1 MGFIGPGAATCGR
14 NGYTPPRLQ
23 KRILILTAIRMEAD
37 AIARQFKRSGPR
49 GNIPVDLPSRMPA
62 VLAVIGMGALRMPDL
77 SGLPYA
83 AIIMAGLAGGLDPHL
98 VVGDIVVDQQSTW
111 RASRIPFRRG
121 KFYTTDKVVETAEEK
136 GQIFERT
143 RAVVAEMENAQVR
156 AAAASYSIPFLGIR
170 SVSDSADESLDP
182 AVLQFIDPF
191 GGVRFADVMG
201 QVFKRPSLVMKL
213 RHLRKSS
220 ALALG
225 TLGEAVRQMINPD

>member
-1 MGFIGPGAATCGR
+1 
-14 NGYTPPRLQ
+14 LQ

-37 AIARQFKRSGPR
+37 AIARQFRRSGPR
-49 GNIPVDLPSRMPA
+49 GNIPVEIPSRMPA
-62 VLAVIGMGALRMPDL
+62 MLSVIGMGALRLPDL

-83 AIIMAGLAGGLDPHL
+83 AIIMAGLAGGLDPNL
-98 VVGDIVVDQQSTW
+98 VVGDVIVDQQSTW
-111 RASRIPFRRG
+111 RASRIPFRKG
-121 KFYTTDKVVETAEEK
+121 KFHSTDKVVESAADKAKLYE
-136 GQIFERT
+136 QT
-143 RAVVAEMENAQVR
+143 RASVAEMENAKVR

-191 GGVRFADVMG
+191 GGVRYGDVVG
-201 QVFKRPSLVMKL
+201 HVFKRPSLVMKL

-225 TLGEAVRQMINPD
+225 TLGEAVRKMIDPE